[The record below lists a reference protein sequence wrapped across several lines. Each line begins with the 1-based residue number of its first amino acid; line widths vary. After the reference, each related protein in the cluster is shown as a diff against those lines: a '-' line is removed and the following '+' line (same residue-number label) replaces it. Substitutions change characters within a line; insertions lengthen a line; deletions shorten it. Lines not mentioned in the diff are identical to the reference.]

1 MEGALRQLGGYLKA
15 ARKFSR
21 TAAGDY
27 SRVNEEEGER
37 IVEMVDML
45 RTDEEE
51 EDSEVMIA
59 ATAAANK
66 TKTAG
71 NMLSGVSPG
80 PKDDKQELI
89 DETLAALRSLDELA
103 DRTASVRQENR
114 LLRKAR
120 RTMQR
125 RPLDSPSSA
134 PLIASP

>member
-45 RTDEEE
+45 RTEEE

-71 NMLSGVSPG
+71 NMLSGVRPG

-120 RTMQR
+120 RTMPR